1 MRRKKTVG
9 LALII
14 IGAILLVFSD
24 YIARQVAAGQ
34 ARISSA
40 QSQVDTVQSVFS
52 HSQYTKPF
60 GKTLT
65 GGAQKKIDAG
75 QQKVDQY
82 SSISNML
89 KVGGIVLIIAG
100 GYLFFFPIKRKSR

>member
-9 LALII
+9 LVLMIV
-14 IGAILLVFSD
+14 GAGLLVFSD
-24 YIARQVAAGQ
+24 YIARQVAMGQ
-34 ARISSA
+34 ARIGSA

-52 HSQYTKPF
+52 QTEYTKPF
-60 GKTLT
+60 GKALT

-82 SSISNML
+82 SALSSFL
-89 KVGGIVLIIAG
+89 KVGGVVLIVAG